1 MAAQREWFDKDYYKT
16 LGVDKNTE
24 AKDIT
29 KAYRKLAR
37 ELHPDANPG
46 NAAAEDRFK
55 DISAAYDVL
64 GDESKRKEYD
74 EVRRLGPMAGGF
86 GSGGGG
92 GGDGSFNVGTDG
104 LGDLLGGLF
113 NRGRRGGPMG
123 GAGSRG
129 VGPQRGDDL
138 RTSITLDFVS
148 SVQGLTTALHLTS
161 DATCSTC
168 NGGGA
173 APGSS
178 PRMCTSC
185 NGRGV
190 NDENQGFF
198 SFTSP
203 CVACRGR
210 GVVIDT
216 PCPGCRGT
224 GTERRPREVN
234 VRIPAGVSDG
244 QTIKLKGRGGPGR
257 NGGPSGDLLVEC
269 HVQPHAAFGRDGDN
283 LTVRVPITYAE
294 AVLGVVVDV
303 PVIDGSVALKL
314 KPGTQP
320 GSKHRVKG
328 RGIATAKA
336 TGDLIVT
343 IDLVVPTNPTDAEQE
358 AARAMAEVTS
368 VEPRAGKAGV

>member
-1 MAAQREWFDKDYYKT
+1 MAPQRDWFDKDYYKT
-16 LGVDKNTE
+16 LGVDKNAD
-24 AKDIT
+24 AKEVT

-46 NAAAEDRFK
+46 NASSEDRFK
-55 DISAAYDVL
+55 EVSAAYDVL
-64 GDESKRKEYD
+64 GDETKRKEYD
-74 EVRRLGPMAGGF
+74 EVKRLGPMAGGF
-86 GSGGGG
+86 GGGG

-138 RTSITLDFVS
+138 RTSITLDFVAA
-148 SVQGLTTALHLTS
+148 VQGLTTALHLTS

-168 NGGGA
+168 NGVGA

-178 PRMCTSC
+178 PRMCTVCS
-185 NGRGV
+185 GRGV

-203 CVACRGR
+203 CVACRGK

-257 NGGPSGDLLVEC
+257 NGGPAGDLLVEC
-269 HVQPHAAFGRDGDN
+269 HVQPDATFGRDGEN

-294 AVLGVVVDV
+294 AVLGVVIDV

-368 VEPRAGKAGV
+368 VQPRAGKAGV

>member
-1 MAAQREWFDKDYYKT
+1 
-16 LGVDKNTE
+16 V
-24 AKDIT
+24 
-29 KAYRKLAR
+29 
-37 ELHPDANPG
+37 
-46 NAAAEDRFK
+46 
-55 DISAAYDVL
+55 
-64 GDESKRKEYD
+64 
-74 EVRRLGPMAGGF
+74 
-86 GSGGGG
+86 
-92 GGDGSFNVGTDG
+92 
-104 LGDLLGGLF
+104 
-113 NRGRRGGPMG
+113 
-123 GAGSRG
+123 
-129 VGPQRGDDL
+129 
-138 RTSITLDFVS
+138 
-148 SVQGLTTALHLTS
+148 
-161 DATCSTC
+161 
-168 NGGGA
+168 
-173 APGSS
+173 
-178 PRMCTSC
+178 C

-203 CVACRGR
+203 CVACRGK

-257 NGGPSGDLLVEC
+257 NGGPAGDLLVEC
-269 HVQPHAAFGRDGDN
+269 HVQPDATFGRDGDN
-283 LTVRVPITYAE
+283 LTVRIPITYSE
-294 AVLGVVVDV
+294 AVLGVVIDV
-303 PVIDGSVALKL
+303 PVIEGSVALKL
-314 KPGTQP
+314 KAGTQP

-368 VEPRAGKAGV
+368 VQPRAGRA

>member
-1 MAAQREWFDKDYYKT
+1 
-16 LGVDKNTE
+16 
-24 AKDIT
+24 
-29 KAYRKLAR
+29 
-37 ELHPDANPG
+37 
-46 NAAAEDRFK
+46 
-55 DISAAYDVL
+55 VL

-74 EVRRLGPMAGGF
+74 ELKRLGPMAGGF
-86 GSGGGG
+86 GGGG

-148 SVQGLTTALHLTS
+148 SVKGLTTALHLTS

-168 NGGGA
+168 NGVGA

-178 PRMCTSC
+178 PRMCTMC

-203 CVACRGR
+203 CVACRGK

-257 NGGPSGDLLVEC
+257 NGGPAGDLLVEC
-269 HVQPHAAFGRDGDN
+269 HVQPDATFGRDGDN
-283 LTVRVPITYAE
+283 LTVRIPITYSE
-294 AVLGVVVDV
+294 AVLGVVIDV
-303 PVIDGSVALKL
+303 PVIEGSVALKL

-328 RGIATAKA
+328 RGIAAAKA

-343 IDLVVPTNPTDAEQE
+343 IDLVVPTNPTEAEQE

-368 VEPRAGKAGV
+368 VQPRAGKADA

>member
-1 MAAQREWFDKDYYKT
+1 MAPQREWFDKDYYKT
-16 LGVDKNTE
+16 LGVDKNAD
-24 AKDIT
+24 AKEVT

-46 NAAAEDRFK
+46 NASSEDRFK
-55 DISAAYDVL
+55 EVSAAYDVL
-64 GDESKRKEYD
+64 GDETKRKEYD

-86 GSGGGG
+86 GGGGG

-113 NRGRRGGPMG
+113 NRSRRGGPMG

-148 SVQGLTTALHLTS
+148 AVKGITTALHLTS

-168 NGGGA
+168 NGVGA

-178 PRMCTSC
+178 PRMCTVC

-203 CVACRGR
+203 CVACRGK

-257 NGGPSGDLLVEC
+257 NGGPAGDLLVEC
-269 HVQPHAAFGRDGDN
+269 HVQPDATFGRDGDN

-294 AVLGVVVDV
+294 AVLGVVIDV

-343 IDLVVPTNPTDAEQE
+343 IDLVVPTNPTEAEQE

-368 VEPRAGKAGV
+368 VQPRAGKAGV